1 MEAIDSMDEIRTE
14 PSGYRWVVLFVFSI
28 INAVMQIQWLTFAPV
43 AREARL
49 VYGVTALQ
57 IDLLSIIFMG
67 VFIIIC
73 IPASYIIDTFGIRI
87 GVGLGAIL
95 IAVFGLLKGLYA
107 HHYTMVVISQIGLAV
122 AQPFILNS
130 ATKVAGC
137 WFPVEERA
145 TAVGIAT
152 LAQFIGI
159 ICAMIVTPLLVT
171 QNSEGAYQLRN
182 MLLTYGIISVAGAIL
197 ILAFLKEAPASTPD
211 ATGPDKRINVF
222 EGLKHILSLKDMRL
236 MILLFFLGLGMFNAI
251 STCIDQICQIKGLS
265 TEQSGL
271 VGGMMLIAGIIGAV
285 ILPVLSD
292 KLRKRKMFII
302 IGMLFMTPGLIGL
315 TVATGYITL
324 LVSSFVLGFFLLGSC
339 APIGFQF
346 CAEVSFP
353 APESTS
359 QGLILLAGQI
369 SGIIFIFGMNRIG
382 MIPSMFIFIG
392 FSIIGIII
400 SAMLKESPMIQADH
414 GNAGTAR

>member
-1 MEAIDSMDEIRTE
+1 MNAAKTEA
-14 PSGYRWVVLFVFSI
+14 SGYRWVVLFVFSI

-57 IDLLSIIFMG
+57 IDLLSMIFMG
-67 VFIIIC
+67 VFILIC
-73 IPASYIIDTFGIRI
+73 IPASYIIDRFGIRI
-87 GVGLGAIL
+87 GVGFGAIL
-95 IAVFGLLKGLYA
+95 IAIFGLLKGLYA
-107 HHYTMVVISQIGLAV
+107 HDYTIVVICQIGLAV

-152 LAQFIGI
+152 LSQFIGI

-171 QNSEGAYQLRN
+171 QNAGGSYQLSN

-197 ILAFLKEAPASTPD
+197 LLVFFKEQPAGALGTS
-211 ATGPDKRINVF
+211 GQGERINFF
-222 EGLKHILSLKDMRL
+222 EGLKHILALKDMRFML
-236 MILLFFLGLGMFNAI
+236 LLFFLGLGMFNAI

-265 TEQSGL
+265 TEQTGL
-271 VGGMMLIAGIIGAV
+271 VGGMMLIAGIIGAI

-292 KLRKRKMFII
+292 KFRKRKAFIV
-302 IGMLFMTPGLIGL
+302 IGMVFMTPGLIGL

-324 LVSSFVLGFFLLGSC
+324 LVSSFVFGFFLLGAC
-339 APIGFQF
+339 APVGFQF

-359 QGLILLAGQI
+359 QGLILLVGQI
-369 SGIIFIFGMNRIG
+369 SGILFIFGMNKIG
-382 MIPSMFIFIG
+382 IIPSLVVFIG
-392 FSIIGIII
+392 FSIIGIIL
-400 SAMLKESPMIQADH
+400 SVMLKESPMIQ
-414 GNAGTAR
+414 N